1 MNHSKRF
8 RDHAKRTNRTES
20 HTLDEAVG
28 LVKEMATARFD
39 ETIELS
45 ARLGVDPRK
54 SDQMVRGTVV
64 LPHGSGK
71 SPKILVLTQGEKE
84 KEATEAGADFVG
96 FDEYV
101 EKIGGGWVDVDAIVA
116 TPDVMSAVGKLGK
129 ILGPRG
135 LMPNPKTGT
144 VTMDVEKA
152 VMEIKKGKIEYRVDK
167 TAVIHVPIGKA
178 SFDRDKLYE
187 NAVSFL
193 KELIRARPSAAK
205 GTYLKSIY
213 LSSTMSPGVRVDTLQ
228 VMELVR

>member
-1 MNHSKRF
+1 MKHSKRF
-8 RDHAKRTNRTES
+8 QNHANKTNRTEF
-20 HTLDEAVG
+20 HALDEAVG

-64 LPHGSGK
+64 LPHGRGK
-71 SPKILVLTQGEKE
+71 SPRILVLTRGDKE

-101 EKIGGGWVDVDAIVA
+101 EKIEGGWVDVDAIVA

-152 VMEIKKGKIEYRVDK
+152 VKEIKKGKIEYRVDK

-213 LSSTMSPGVRVDTLQ
+213 LSSTMSPGVRVDTLR